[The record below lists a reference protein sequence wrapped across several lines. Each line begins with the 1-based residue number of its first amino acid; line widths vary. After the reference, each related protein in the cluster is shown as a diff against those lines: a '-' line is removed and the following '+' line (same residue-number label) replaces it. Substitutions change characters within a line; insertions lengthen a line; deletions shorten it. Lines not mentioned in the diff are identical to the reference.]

1 MAARKLI
8 WQLFPSY
15 LLIIFVTIFVILFY
29 TTGAVRS
36 FFMAETAREL
46 QDRATLIGDQ
56 LIGAPNFSHADFVD
70 SLCKKLGRDSQT
82 RVTVVSISGAVIGD
96 SDFDPS
102 NMENHAN
109 REEIQ
114 KALTGGVGVTTRYSH
129 TLFKTMMYVAVPLKA
144 NGNTIGAVRAAFPL
158 TKMDETLGQLRQ
170 KIIWAGVVAILISGL
185 ISLYISRRISRPLV
199 AMKQVAHSFS
209 QGNLEQRLPIW
220 NSEEIGELAV
230 AMNQMASQLDEK
242 IRTIVSQRNEQEAIL
257 SSMIEGVLA
266 IDNNERLLNCN
277 RTAAEMV
284 GFEREQA
291 IGKYIQ
297 EAIRN
302 VSLQKFVSQALASSE
317 PLEDEIMMESG
328 RDRIFQAHGTSLKA
342 SDGNTLGALVVL
354 NDITRLRQLE
364 GIRRDFVANVS
375 HELKTPI
382 TSIKGFV
389 ETLQSGAIENAADSE
404 RFLGIVARQV
414 DRLNSI
420 IDDLLALSKI
430 EQNVERAEINLMP
443 GKINLVLSSAI
454 AACRKKADEKSI
466 SLSLD
471 CANDIVANI
480 NDLLLEQAVVNLID
494 NAIKY
499 SSSGG
504 SIDVACGQ
512 INGII
517 SILVRDNGCGIEK
530 IHLPRLFERFYRVD
544 KARSRSQ
551 GGTGLGLAIVKH
563 IVLAHGGKVVV
574 ESTPGKGSLFTI
586 TLPQMR

>member
-1 MAARKLI
+1 
-8 WQLFPSY
+8 
-15 LLIIFVTIFVILFY
+15 
-29 TTGAVRS
+29 
-36 FFMAETAREL
+36 
-46 QDRATLIGDQ
+46 
-56 LIGAPNFSHADFVD
+56 
-70 SLCKKLGRDSQT
+70 
-82 RVTVVSISGAVIGD
+82 
-96 SDFDPS
+96 
-102 NMENHAN
+102 
-109 REEIQ
+109 
-114 KALTGGVGVTTRYSH
+114 
-129 TLFKTMMYVAVPLKA
+129 MYVAVPLKTD
-144 NGNTIGAVRAAFPL
+144 GQTIGAVRAAFPL
-158 TKMDETLGQLRQ
+158 TKMEETLGALRL
-170 KIIWAGVVAILISGL
+170 KIIWAGVVVIIISGL
-185 ISLYISRRISRPLV
+185 ISFYISRRISRPLV

-209 QGNLEQRLPIW
+209 QGNLDQRLPIW

-242 IRTIVSQRNEQEAIL
+242 IKTIVSQRNEQEAIL

-266 IDNNERLLNCN
+266 IDNKERLLNCN

-302 VSLQKFVSQALASSE
+302 TSLQKFVSRALASRE
-317 PLEDEIMMESG
+317 PLEDEIVMESG
-328 RDRIFQAHGTSLKA
+328 RERIFQAHGTSLKA

-404 RFLGIVARQV
+404 RFLGIVSRQV

-430 EQNVERAEINLMP
+430 EQDAERADIDLLP
-443 GKINLVLSSAI
+443 GKIKQVLSSAI
-454 AACRKKADEKSI
+454 AACRGKADEKSI
-466 SLSLD
+466 SLTLECD
-471 CANDIVANI
+471 EDITANI

-499 SSSGG
+499 TNNGG
-504 SIDVACGQ
+504 SIEVICKLNDGKVL
-512 INGII
+512 I
-517 SILVRDNGCGIEK
+517 SVRDNGCGIEK

-544 KARSRSQ
+544 KARSRAQ

-563 IVLAHGGKVVV
+563 IVLAHGGKVGV
-574 ESTPGKGSLFTI
+574 ESTPGKGSIFTVS
-586 TLPQMR
+586 LMQQR